1 MNITAPDQIEQIIQ
15 DNQYKYLELISRTK
29 KYGGYNATPKDLKA
43 KIIQV
48 KKFLNNLPDDL
59 YILNFKISPRGDVF
73 PYEYIKGKPVLSESQ
88 GTTPAQIIPIYQN
101 NLEKFQTLDEWK
113 KQEKLIHELQKELE
127 LLKFKDQLK
136 STLSENS
143 QEQPKN
149 NLIGFAETILPNV
162 MPVIDKFFELRE
174 RELNIKEQALNKP
187 KPAPKIVKTKPS
199 IKVPDPGAPGYDE
212 YLQMFELLPDES
224 ASFELIKL
232 KKINHPAYNDLI
244 QRYYTET
251 DESAKNI

>member
-1 MNITAPDQIEQIIQ
+1 MNLTAPDQIDKIIQ
-15 DNQYKYLELISRTK
+15 DNQYKYLELISRSK
-29 KYGGYNATPKDLKA
+29 KYGGYNATPKDLKS
-43 KIIQV
+43 KIQQV
-48 KKFLNNLPDDL
+48 KKFLENLPDDL

-73 PYEYIKGKPVLSESQ
+73 PYEYIKGKPILSEA
-88 GTTPAQIIPIYQN
+88 PAAPASIIPIYQN

-136 STLSENS
+136 STLSENN

-174 RELNIKEQALNKP
+174 RELTIKEKLANKQP
-187 KPAPKIVKTKPS
+187 AKPLRV
-199 IKVPDPGAPGYDE
+199 IKKQRIEVPQPFAAGWDE
-212 YLQMFELLPDES
+212 YCTMFEALTDIE
-224 ASFELIKL
+224 AANEMKYL
-232 KKINHPAYNDLI
+232 KDKQHPAYNELLNL
-244 QRYYTET
+244 YY
-251 DESAKNI
+251 DNESQESL